1 MPVLLYSTVRKHY
14 PGTLE

>member
-1 MPVLLYSTVRKHY
+1 MPVLLYSTVREHY